1 MSTKSQIEANRR
13 NAAKSTGPTSIEGK
27 AVSSMNA
34 LKSGIHAE
42 SAIITGE
49 DPVALAQLAETF
61 YHDHQPATAM
71 ERAILDNIIR
81 DTWLLIRFF
90 RIDAEIIDYEI
101 EDASYPKEV
110 NQAGKAFMDS
120 SADQSLLQRRINDTR
135 RGQILAYKEF
145 QRLQADRRA
154 QPAPQPQ
161 PPVPPLDIT
170 AVPPAPQQPIGFV
183 PQTSPPAPET
193 EPHHQPPATETEP
206 ITSHRPPATSHQ
218 HHHQSE
224 VLCARLK
231 AGGRERCLKLLPP
244 LA

>member
-1 MSTKSQIEANRR
+1 MSTNRQTEANRR
-13 NAAKSTGPTSIEGK
+13 NAAKSTGPTSVEGK

-49 DPVALAQLAETF
+49 DPAALAQLAETF
-61 YHDHQPATAM
+61 YHDHQPESAM

-110 NQAGKAFMDS
+110 NQAGKAFIDS
-120 SADQSLLQRRINDTR
+120 SPDQSRLQRRINDTR
-135 RGQILAYKEF
+135 RGQIQAYKEF

-154 QPAPQPQ
+154 QLPAPQPE
-161 PPVPPLDIT
+161 PPAPPLDVT

-183 PQTSPPAPET
+183 PPTPPLAPDSAPGTLPPAT
-193 EPHHQPPATETEP
+193 NHQPPATAAPLT
-206 ITSHRPPATSHQ
+206 HPPAGF
-218 HHHQSE
+218 
-224 VLCARLK
+224 VA
-231 AGGRERCLKLLPP
+231 
-244 LA
+244 

>member
-1 MSTKSQIEANRR
+1 MSTNRQTEANRR
-13 NAAKSTGPTSIEGK
+13 NAAKSTGPTSPEGK

-49 DPVALAQLAETF
+49 DPGALAQLTETF
-61 YHDHQPATAM
+61 YHDHQPQSAM

-90 RIDAEIIDYEI
+90 RIDAEIIDYQI

-120 SADQSLLQRRINDTR
+120 SPDQSRLQRRINDTR
-135 RGQILAYKEF
+135 RGQIQAYKEF

-161 PPVPPLDIT
+161 PPAPSLNVT
-170 AVPPAPQQPIGFV
+170 AIPPAPQQPIGFV
-183 PQTSPPAPET
+183 PQTPSQAPEAAPIT
-193 EPHHQPPATETEP
+193 GHQPPATRL
-206 ITSHRPPATSHQ
+206 RPPTRPYSGSANAT
-218 HHHQSE
+218 
-224 VLCARLK
+224 
-231 AGGRERCLKLLPP
+231 
-244 LA
+244 

>member
-1 MSTKSQIEANRR
+1 MSTLRQTEANRR
-13 NAAKSTGPTSIEGK
+13 NAAKSTGPTSVEGK

-49 DPVALAQLAETF
+49 DPAALAQLAETF
-61 YHDHQPATAM
+61 YHDHQPESAM

-110 NQAGKAFMDS
+110 NQAGKAFIDS
-120 SADQSLLQRRINDTR
+120 SPDQSRLQRRINDTR
-135 RGQILAYKEF
+135 RGQIQAFKEL

-154 QPAPQPQ
+154 QPPAPQPQ
-161 PPVPPLDIT
+161 PPAPPLDVT
-170 AVPPAPQQPIGFV
+170 AVSPAPKDQIGFV
-183 PQTSPPAPET
+183 PQPQPQAPKT
-193 EPHHQPPATETEP
+193 EPVPQPPA
-206 ITSHRPPATSHQ
+206 AK
-218 HHHQSE
+218 
-224 VLCARLK
+224 ARLS
-231 AGGRERCLKLLPP
+231 AIPTRP
-244 LA
+244 LIGFVA